1 MQIVFFDCQPDVCL
15 NSLIASLIDAGLSF
29 DAWSELAKSAAKN
42 MQFDVEFVLHDVVE
56 KSIRVKRLSPK
67 RKTTPSPA
75 ADISA
80 LEALD
85 CLEKSGCSDVV
96 INLSRTIF
104 ARLLEAEAAVRG
116 IKSANLRL
124 NRDLLERTLLEIV
137 GFALAYR
144 AMKIDSAFCAT
155 PSILSGQSLWRHENE
170 DADFSP
176 QSIDF
181 LLTQAAAPISHEGA
195 QLSSAAVVAAL
206 TTVVSEWA
214 MPSFAA
220 LRKVGYGQGSIA
232 DAGST
237 GSLCRVLVGEMQ
249 APRFRKEMVSV
260 LEANLDDLSPQ
271 VLSFTCEELFAAGA
285 LDVFITSATMKKGRS
300 GHLLTALCNFEDKE
314 KMQAIIFAQTS
325 TLGVRSYECERSI
338 AEREFQ
344 KVDLDSLHSV
354 KIKVGFDLQGN
365 VINAQ
370 PEYEDCAAY
379 ARFSG
384 QSIQEVMQL
393 AIIKFRDSSV
403 NNSAVVAILLAC
415 FVSLAVIAKSPT
427 PVPSQPAQ
435 FAHVLRQAHVG
446 TLKNENGFE
455 IYSWNVGGKW
465 HYSLLP
471 ASKEERTF
479 SEVTDSSITR
489 KGFIELETALGKL
502 APCVVTWHN
511 HVLKEDSKSEAL
523 SMPHQVV
530 LNQLKKYCQTRQLK
544 LEL

>member
-1 MQIVFFDCQPDVCL
+1 
-15 NSLIASLIDAGLSF
+15 
-29 DAWSELAKSAAKN
+29 
-42 MQFDVEFVLHDVVE
+42 
-56 KSIRVKRLSPK
+56 
-67 RKTTPSPA
+67 
-75 ADISA
+75 
-80 LEALD
+80 
-85 CLEKSGCSDVV
+85 
-96 INLSRTIF
+96 
-104 ARLLEAEAAVRG
+104 
-116 IKSANLRL
+116 
-124 NRDLLERTLLEIV
+124 
-137 GFALAYR
+137 
-144 AMKIDSAFCAT
+144 
-155 PSILSGQSLWRHENE
+155 
-170 DADFSP
+170 
-176 QSIDF
+176 
-181 LLTQAAAPISHEGA
+181 
-195 QLSSAAVVAAL
+195 
-206 TTVVSEWA
+206 

-300 GHLLTALCNFEDKE
+300 GHLLTALCNFKDKE

-338 AEREFQ
+338 AKREFQ
-344 KVDLDSLHSV
+344 NVDLDSRHSV

-393 AIIKFRDSSV
+393 ALTKFRDSSFK
-403 NNSAVVAILLAC
+403 NSAVVAILLAC

-471 ASKEERTF
+471 ASKER
-479 SEVTDSSITR
+479 
-489 KGFIELETALGKL
+489 ELL
-502 APCVVTWHN
+502 AKSPTVVS
-511 HVLKEDSKSEAL
+511 LEKAL
-523 SMPHQVV
+523 SS
-530 LNQLKKYCQTRQLK
+530 
-544 LEL
+544 